1 MNYQKIHDRIIN
13 LAKIRVISIMAEK
26 HHIIPKCMGGTNDVN
41 NIVKLTPKEHF
52 IIHKL
57 LCEIYPDNIKL
68 HYALWRMMNPQ
79 TKNHKRSYNISAN
92 EYNRRREIHQ
102 EEIRKLGLSNK
113 GRITS
118 IETKQKLQEVRKLQ
132 IITNETKQKI
142 SNSLIGKL
150 KSPMTDE
157 IKQKISNSLIGKN
170 KGNPK
175 PIRTEAHRKN
185 LSISLKNRPVISCP
199 HCTCSSISKSNMIR
213 YHFENCKNAIKLNK

>member
-1 MNYQKIHDRIIN
+1 MNYQKIHDQIIN
-13 LAKIRVISIMAEK
+13 LAKIRVISIITEK
-26 HHIIPKCMGGTNDVN
+26 HHIIPKCMGGTNDVA

-92 EYNRRREIHQ
+92 EYNRRRAIHR
-102 EEIRKLGLSNK
+102 EEIRKLGLANK

-118 IETKQKLQEVRKLQ
+118 SDTKQKLREIRKHQ

-142 SNSLIGKL
+142 SNTLKGKL
-150 KSPMTDE
+150 KDPMTSE
-157 IKQKISNSLIGKN
+157 TKQKISNALKGKH
-170 KGNPK
+170 KGKPK
-175 PIRTEAHRKN
+175 PIRTETHRKN

-199 HCTCSSISKSNMIR
+199 HCAICSISKSNMIR
-213 YHFENCKNAIKLNK
+213 YHFDNCKNTIK